1 MLRPAKAEGA
11 EIRAR
16 AAEKGQAL
24 QQYLLEAY
32 RAYSSSQRPPSA
44 KGESYVLRLPRAKV
58 DEIARQKGV
67 EPAQLMREVAESVLA

>member
-44 KGESYVLRLPRAKV
+44 KG